1 MILDKIKSQLKES
14 MKNGEKEI
22 VLAIRN
28 ILEKIKKE
36 EVDSKQEPN
45 ENMIIKII
53 AKHAKQLR
61 ESISQFKKGN
71 RIDLVEKE
79 QKELLIAEK
88 FLPEQLDEKAVQEI
102 VLQVIKELNASQM
115 SDMGKVMKG
124 VLDKTKGMAD
134 GKIVSNLVR
143 ENLS

>member
-1 MILDKIKSQLKES
+1 MIIDKIKDSLKVA
-14 MKNGEKEI
+14 MKYSKKEK

-36 EVDSKQEPN
+36 EVDSQQKLN
-45 ENMIIKII
+45 ENSIIKII

-61 ESISQFKKGN
+61 ESINQFKKGN
-71 RIDLVEKE
+71 RIDLAEKE
-79 QKELLIAEK
+79 KKELMIAEK
-88 FLPEQLDEKAVQEI
+88 FLPKQKEEKKVKEI
-102 VLQVIKELNASQM
+102 VLQVIKELNANQM
-115 SDMGKVMKG
+115 ADMGKVMKA

>member
-1 MILDKIKSQLKES
+1 MVLDEIKNQLKEA
-14 MKNGEKEI
+14 MKNGDKKT
-22 VLAIRN
+22 VLATRN

-36 EVDSKQEPN
+36 QVDSKEEIN
-45 ENMIIKII
+45 ENTIIKII

-61 ESISQFKKGN
+61 ESIVQFEKGN
-71 RIDLVEKE
+71 RLDLAEKE
-79 QKELLIAEK
+79 KEELLIAEK
-88 FLPEQLDEKAVQEI
+88 FLPEQLNEEDIKII
-102 VLQVIKELNASQM
+102 VLESIQELNANQM
-115 SDMGKVMKG
+115 SDMGKVMKN

>member
-1 MILDKIKSQLKES
+1 MVLDEIKNQLKEA
-14 MKNGEKEI
+14 MKNRDKKT
-22 VLAIRN
+22 VLATRN

-36 EVDSKQEPN
+36 QVDSKEEIN
-45 ENMIIKII
+45 ENTIMKII

-61 ESISQFKKGN
+61 ESIVQFEKGN
-71 RIDLVEKE
+71 RLDLVEKE
-79 QKELLIAEK
+79 KEELLIAEK
-88 FLPEQLDEKAVQEI
+88 FLPEQLNEEDIKII
-102 VLQVIKELNASQM
+102 VLESIQELNANQM
-115 SDMGKVMKG
+115 SDMGKVMKN

>member
-1 MILDKIKSQLKES
+1 MVLDKIKSQLKEA
-14 MKNGEKEI
+14 MKNGDKKT
-22 VLAIRN
+22 VLATRN

-36 EVDSKQEPN
+36 QVDSKEEIN
-45 ENMIIKII
+45 ENTIMKII

-61 ESISQFKKGN
+61 DSIVQFEKGN
-71 RIDLVEKE
+71 RLDLAEKE
-79 QKELLIAEK
+79 KEELFIAEK
-88 FLPEQLDEKAVQEI
+88 FLPEQLNEEDIKII
-102 VLQVIKELNASQM
+102 VLESIQELNANQM
-115 SDMGKVMKG
+115 SDMGKVMKN